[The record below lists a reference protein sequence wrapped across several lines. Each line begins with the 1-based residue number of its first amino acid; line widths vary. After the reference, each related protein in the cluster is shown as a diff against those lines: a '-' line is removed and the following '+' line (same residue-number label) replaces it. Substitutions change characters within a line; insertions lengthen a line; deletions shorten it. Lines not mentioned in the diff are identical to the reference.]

1 MSDIILY
8 TTDDGHTSINLR
20 LQSGTVWLTLL
31 EMAEL
36 FNATKQNISL
46 HLKNIFLERKLD
58 ENSVVKESLTTER
71 TTEALL
77 GFTEKE
83 YGPTGTRPS

>member
-20 LQSGTVWLTLL
+20 LQSGTVWLTQL

-46 HLKNIFLERKLD
+46 HLKNIFL
-58 ENSVVKESLTTER
+58 
-71 TTEALL
+71 
-77 GFTEKE
+77 
-83 YGPTGTRPS
+83 